1 MSSRTTTDHDEIRH
15 WAEERGGRPAAVE
28 STGSADDPGILRI
41 AFPDRPAGDDDNLAE
56 ISWDEW
62 FDAFETNRLALVYD
76 PDGESRFD
84 KLVSRSNVEA

>member
-1 MSSRTTTDHDEIRH
+1 MSSRTTTDHDEIRR
-15 WAEERGGRPAAVE
+15 WTEERGGRPAAVE
-28 STGSADDPGILRI
+28 GTGSGDDPGILRI
-41 AFPDRPAGDDDNLAE
+41 AFPGGSQSDDERLEE

-62 FDAFETNRLALVYD
+62 LAAFEQSDLAFVYD